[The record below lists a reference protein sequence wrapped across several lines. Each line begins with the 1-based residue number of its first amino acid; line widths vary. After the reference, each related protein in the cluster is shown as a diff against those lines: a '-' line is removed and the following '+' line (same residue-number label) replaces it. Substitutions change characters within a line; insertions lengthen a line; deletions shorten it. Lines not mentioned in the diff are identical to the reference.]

1 MLQSPPLSPLT
12 TNTFHLKT
20 NSNQENFL
28 LDPFLY
34 VNGRRYHN
42 VPTASYF
49 LPNDKQEIERLTL
62 EHIIYHFI
70 WNGNFSSPV
79 NNVLKSS
86 PAKNDKAKV
95 LDIGCGPGH
104 WLLEMAEEYPNANFV
119 GIDISPVFPN
129 DYDSNKP
136 TNVAFLKFDALSE
149 NGLPF
154 PDDTF
159 DFVYQKFMVFFI
171 PENKRMKHIE
181 ELIRITKPGGWI
193 ELMDV
198 DPLPYDTGPI
208 STFFLQSRINRK
220 MLFEIP
226 LLFNQ
231 KSELITVHSQERP
244 NPIGSWGGKMLKNIE
259 LIVDPLKPYI
269 LPGYP
274 SNKTVSN
281 SAHQSKYM
289 IASNLNNVLRSK
301 ILDDV
306 LIKVPSILEETI
318 PHISE
323 ETLVFLAVSFKE
335 CENNKTRRCILKVFK
350 EAENHITNNTGP
362 KYEEIIKSIFF
373 LLENQS
379 NDPIARSLALRTL
392 GYISTL
398 LTELLDIQ
406 HGILQR
412 LDSPIPI
419 EANAAIFAADK
430 ISSKTE
436 KFSVILCEKLAS
448 KLQFL
453 RHMHWDKNLARKAR
467 SMCIQLLEKHSDDV
481 YVITILKTLTF
492 LSCHA
497 LEYTASQIDLL
508 FQYLMDDARKRVKI
522 SILTDLN
529 RLASKNFRFDATNIL
544 NLLNIIDSES
554 DDIIK
559 IKALNVLSTLLQ
571 QNPGQL
577 TNLISIDLDQD
588 VRIEILHYIQIFED
602 MLPNIQQNMLDL
614 TIVFVRFFVR
624 LIIEYEHIRDL
635 DQFIKIGDE
644 WDIYLKDL
652 PSKISKSI
660 LLIIKKLMKA
670 SYNTQVTND
679 IDKKLLKCLFSI
691 CLTNDDL
698 AKNVICDIFDLLKEN
713 IGHDRLLAKTALR
726 SRPEFTSQIKEFSN
740 TLLKAIHQFGN
751 YITKRFTKNQWDVY
765 LIGVEAGKSG
775 CYNIMSSIFQ
785 SFVDEVDSEA
795 PRFWLKSLSNV
806 ADAEQKIA
814 HNIDINPFDDGNFNE
829 PVRLYVKGDSELNGF
844 MSFTD
849 TSDHR
854 IFARWFC
861 QLRVE
866 FFLKVKL
873 ILSRLNFLLKIK
885 SQEIDFDIIQPKKI
899 LNDLANLHSFVAY
912 SFYDI
917 DKESFE
923 ILESYPLGFFKEKNE
938 TDKIQEIN
946 SYKRKKN
953 KTQSVLRFQCID
965 ILKRVKQ
972 LQGIK
977 DTVWLKIPSI
987 ERNQLFQRNFTKLVL
1002 NFEGLVEISKLSK
1015 GRL

>member
-1 MLQSPPLSPLT
+1 MNVLI
-12 TNTFHLKT
+12 T
-20 NSNQENFL
+20 NSFYLDVELTNSYEIIFDIVGPFTILPIPLPPPQQQESEESSGLLTGLGTKTKLLSAMKTETANFTFANH
-28 LDPFLY
+28 PFLY

-136 TNVAFLKFDALSE
+136 TNVAFLKFDAL
-149 NGLPF
+149 
-154 PDDTF
+154 
-159 DFVYQKFMVFFI
+159 
-171 PENKRMKHIE
+171 
-181 ELIRITKPGGWI
+181 
-193 ELMDV
+193 
-198 DPLPYDTGPI
+198 
-208 STFFLQSRINRK
+208 RINRK

-323 ETLVFLAVSFKE
+323 ETL
-335 CENNKTRRCILKVFK
+335 VFK

-644 WDIYLKDL
+644 
-652 PSKISKSI
+652 KI
-660 LLIIKKLMKA
+660 
-670 SYNTQVTND
+670 
-679 IDKKLLKCLFSI
+679 
-691 CLTNDDL
+691 L
-698 AKNVICDIFDLLKEN
+698 AMML
-713 IGHDRLLAKTALR
+713 RLLAKTALR

-923 ILESYPLGFFKEKNE
+923 ILESYPLGFFKEKYYYTPFNVYLTHQKPINPLLLSLIQLTNSDNNYQNE

>member
-379 NDPIARSLALRTL
+379 NDPIAQ
-392 GYISTL
+392 
-398 LTELLDIQ
+398 LLDIQ

-923 ILESYPLGFFKEKNE
+923 ILESYPLGFFKEKLTNSDNNYQNE